1 MLHHDLSFLLE
12 NTELEVINK
21 LTSMALEHTKY
32 IKLNNTWLDDLCS
45 DLNLQNAEQQNGFLL
60 TIIGECGSGKS
71 VLEQEIVARSELKHC
86 QILTIEN
93 PSFSYIIDNCKIIV
107 FGGVTLIMND
117 PIKVKDQILASTK
130 IIIGEVFSYAQTYRL
145 LKSVPQEAINLFE
158 QIHELLRHKGIRYAF
173 VISNNS
179 DPYMTLIP
187 NLVNSHVAS

>member
-1 MLHHDLSFLLE
+1 MLHLDLSSLPE

-21 LTSMALEHTKY
+21 LISMALEHTKY

-45 DLNLQNAEQQNGFLL
+45 DLNLQNTEQQNGFLL
-60 TIIGECGSGKS
+60 TIIGKYGSGKS
-71 VLEQEIVARSELKHC
+71 VLEREIVARSELKYC
-86 QILTIEN
+86 QILTIQN
-93 PSFSYIIDNCKIIV
+93 PSISYITENCKIKA
-107 FGGVTLIMND
+107 FGVTLIMND

-130 IIIGEVFSYAQTYRL
+130 IVIGEVFSYAQTYRL
-145 LKSVPQEAINLFE
+145 LKSVPQETINLFE

-173 VISNNS
+173 VIPNNS

>member
-1 MLHHDLSFLLE
+1 MLHLDLSSLPE
-12 NTELEVINK
+12 NTELEVINR

-45 DLNLQNAEQQNGFLL
+45 DLSLQNTGRQDEFLL

-71 VLEQEIVARSELKHC
+71 VLEREIVARSELKHC
-86 QILTIEN
+86 QILTIQN
-93 PSFSYIIDNCKIIV
+93 PSFSYIIDNCKIRV
-107 FGGVTLIMND
+107 FGVTLIIND

-130 IIIGEVFSYAQTYRL
+130 IVIGEVFGYAHSCRI
-145 LKSVPQEAINLFE
+145 LKSAPQEAINLFE

-173 VISNNS
+173 VIPNNS

>member
-1 MLHHDLSFLLE
+1 MLHLDLSSLPE

-21 LTSMALEHTKY
+21 LISMALEHTKY

-45 DLNLQNAEQQNGFLL
+45 DLNLQNTKQQNGFLL
-60 TIIGECGSGKS
+60 TIIGKCGSGKS
-71 VLEQEIVARSELKHC
+71 VLEREIVARSELKYC
-86 QILTIEN
+86 QILTIQN
-93 PSFSYIIDNCKIIV
+93 PSFSYIIDNCKTRV
-107 FGGVTLIMND
+107 FGVTLIMND
-117 PIKVKDQILASTK
+117 PIKVKNQILASTK

-173 VISNNS
+173 VIPNNS

-187 NLVNSHVAS
+187 NLVNSHAAS

>member
-1 MLHHDLSFLLE
+1 MLHLDLSSLPE

-21 LTSMALEHTKY
+21 LISMALEHTKY

-45 DLNLQNAEQQNGFLL
+45 DLNLQNTEQQNEFLL
-60 TIIGECGSGKS
+60 TIIGKCSSGKS
-71 VLEQEIVARSELKHC
+71 VLEREIVARSELKYC
-86 QILTIEN
+86 QILTIQN
-93 PSFSYIIDNCKIIV
+93 LSFSRIIDDCKIRV
-107 FGGVTLIMND
+107 FGVTLIMND
-117 PIKVKDQILASTK
+117 PIKVKDEILAKTK

-173 VISNNS
+173 VIPNNS

-187 NLVNSHVAS
+187 NLVNSHAAS